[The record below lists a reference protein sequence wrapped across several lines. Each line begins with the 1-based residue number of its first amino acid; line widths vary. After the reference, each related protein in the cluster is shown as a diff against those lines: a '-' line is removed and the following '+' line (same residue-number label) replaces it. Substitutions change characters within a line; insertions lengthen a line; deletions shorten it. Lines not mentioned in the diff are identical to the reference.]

1 METLRGMGH
10 DTDTLW
16 EEIGKLVTKTLVS
29 VQPHLEHTYYTCRQ
43 RSDDAGFGCFEVLHP
58 LSSLTTHTLSCHPR
72 PWVGVGLP
80 GLDVMFDH
88 QPQPQPPPQPSPQ
101 PQPHPSPQPSPQ
113 PQPGA
118 RLRRDVRP
126 PAAPLSDRGQPLAL
140 VHMRL
145 AARHHR
151 QVGRAQGKSVSGV

>member
-58 LSSLTTHTLSCHPR
+58 LSSLTIHSSHAT
-72 PWVGVGLP
+72 
-80 GLDVMFDH
+80 
-88 QPQPQPPPQPSPQ
+88 
-101 PQPHPSPQPSPQ
+101 
-113 PQPGA
+113 
-118 RLRRDVRP
+118 
-126 PAAPLSDRGQPLAL
+126 PALGLAL
-140 VHMRL
+140 GCQ
-145 AARHHR
+145 A
-151 QVGRAQGKSVSGV
+151 ST